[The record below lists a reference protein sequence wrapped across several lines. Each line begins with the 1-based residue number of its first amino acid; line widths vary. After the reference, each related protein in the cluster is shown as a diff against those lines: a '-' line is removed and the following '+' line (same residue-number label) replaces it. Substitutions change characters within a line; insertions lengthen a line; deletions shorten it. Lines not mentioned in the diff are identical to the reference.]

1 MIAMQSWDAARG
13 RTKTM
18 RKDTF
23 EGRVTDFLATHEKSE
38 PGPQAFLVE
47 QDARWVT
54 PPHFHLEHQFQ
65 VVTAGSGSI
74 GRHVAAPLTVH
85 YAARETGYGPI
96 SAGPDGVSY
105 LTLRATGDTGA
116 WYLHKPGSRERMR
129 AGLKRE
135 QLHGAPARACTAAEL
150 ARLAQ
155 TGIEELIAPRED
167 GLAAYLVRM
176 GPGQEAT
183 VPSRHAHGGRHYV
196 VTQGAASLAGR
207 TAAAMSVVFAS
218 AGEPQAMRSAAD
230 GAEILILQFPHD
242 DLVKESDQ

>member
-13 RTKTM
+13 RKKAL

-23 EGRVTDFLATHEKSE
+23 EGHVTDFLATHEKRE

-65 VVTAGSGSI
+65 IVTAGSGAI
-74 GRHVAAPLTVH
+74 GRHAVVPLAVH

-96 SAGPDGVSY
+96 NAGPQGISY

-135 QLHGAPARACTAAEL
+135 QQHGAPATACTAAEL
-150 ARLAQ
+150 ARFPQAQ
-155 TGIEELIAPRED
+155 VEELFAPRDD
-167 GLAAYLVRM
+167 GLAAYMVRM
-176 GPGQEAT
+176 GSGQEVA
-183 VPSRHAHGGRHYV
+183 VPARHAHGGRYYV
-196 VTQGAASLAGR
+196 VTRGASRLAGV
-207 TAAAMSVVFAS
+207 AAAGMSVIFAS
-218 AGEPQAMRSAAD
+218 ADEPRTLHSAAD
-230 GAEILILQFPHD
+230 GAEILILQFPND
-242 DLVKESDQ
+242 SLAMESAQ